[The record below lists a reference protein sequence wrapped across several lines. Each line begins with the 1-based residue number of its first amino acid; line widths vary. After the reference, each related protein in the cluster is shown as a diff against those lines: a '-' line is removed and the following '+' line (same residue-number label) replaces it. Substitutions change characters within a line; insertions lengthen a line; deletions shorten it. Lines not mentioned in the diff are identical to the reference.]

1 MSYAQDLTASL
12 SLALVNNAQLSPPT
26 PRSGS
31 PTGHDRQASSSS
43 FAATHR
49 REPSHVEQDS
59 DRLGELQ
66 SVLTKLDPRK
76 RRPVTAAQLAEL
88 VQATFPPFQGL
99 GGAGRSVQTES
110 VEYVALG
117 QLTIAALGLVLG
129 DLMREAGELAEEDG
143 YWDEVE
149 SEGWQTGVYLLQSK
163 PPPLQN

>member
-12 SLALVNNAQLSPPT
+12 SLALVNSAQLSSPT

-31 PTGHDRQASSSS
+31 PTGHGRQPS
-43 FAATHR
+43 TETIQTRHH
-49 REPSHVEQDS
+49 REPSHADQDS
-59 DRLGELQ
+59 DRLAELQ

-76 RRPVTAAQLAEL
+76 RRPVTAAHLAEL
-88 VQATFPPFQGL
+88 VQSTFPPFQGL

-117 QLTIAALGLVLG
+117 QLTVAALGLVVG
-129 DLMREAGELAEEDG
+129 DLMGEAARLGEEDA
-143 YWDEVE
+143 YWEQVE

-163 PPPLQN
+163 HQPA